1 MKVQATAKFVDT
13 TTRKLQLA
21 AGLVRGRKADEAV
34 VLLNATPQRAAATLA
49 KVVNSAV
56 ANAVNNH
63 SLKKAHLVID
73 QVLIGPGPTQK
84 RFRPRSRG
92 MAAPI
97 RRRSSHITVIVGE
110 QAQVKPAPAK
120 PATSAKP
127 AKPQA
132 AKKAD
137 TKPAKKT
144 VTKKEAK

>member
-34 VLLNATPQRAAATLA
+34 VLLNAAPQRAAATLA

-63 SLKKAHLVID
+63 NLKKANLVVD

-110 QAQVKPAPAK
+110 QALPKPTAPVKPKATKSAAKQPAK
-120 PATSAKP
+120 QP
-127 AKPQA
+127 
-132 AKKAD
+132 
-137 TKPAKKT
+137 